1 MTCGWTVASVPLSG
15 FKFSLMDA
23 GKLVSAL
30 SPHLSLFLSPLCA
43 GLNTT
48 ETMFIQTTGSK
59 LEDKVF
65 VFFTDFPVTFAFSFL
80 FKVDSHFFPLSHT
93 DWESFMTTDSPSLPY
108 PIFNVGFPSNRHV
121 AQVKEFNVSVVV
133 SSTHTAILFVEGM
146 ACHEKAKGSPTVI
159 I

>member
-1 MTCGWTVASVPLSG
+1 
-15 FKFSLMDA
+15 
-23 GKLVSAL
+23 
-30 SPHLSLFLSPLCA
+30 
-43 GLNTT
+43 
-48 ETMFIQTTGSK
+48 
-59 LEDKVF
+59 
-65 VFFTDFPVTFAFSFL
+65 
-80 FKVDSHFFPLSHT
+80 
-93 DWESFMTTDSPSLPY
+93 MTTDSPSLPY